1 MANVGKKKI
10 GGKKKKGKGTRA
22 DKSKADGPCLRPA
35 PHENTTD
42 RFSDWMLPVTPSL
55 PIARQLPLSLFF
67 YFFFFLKLA
76 ITTLLFYFIIYY
88 IILYFS

>member
-1 MANVGKKKI
+1 MRGNTAYTGANGECGQKENWREKE
-10 GGKKKKGKGTRA
+10 KGKGTRA

-35 PHENTTD
+35 PHENRTD

-67 YFFFFLKLA
+67 FFFL
-76 ITTLLFYFIIYY
+76 
-88 IILYFS
+88 S